1 MYTTSQK
8 KQRHNKKDIQFIP
21 MYRYSILY
29 LLKLQIQLRLK
40 EEDEQCALRMSNLTD
55 DKELSWPSEEK
66 AGIRTK
72 VNHIK

>member
-1 MYTTSQK
+1 
-8 KQRHNKKDIQFIP
+8 

>member
-8 KQRHNKKDIQFIP
+8 KQRHNKKD
-21 MYRYSILY
+21 YSLY
-29 LLKLQIQLRLK
+29 NVSLFYIVFTQTTNSTQVERRRWTV
-40 EEDEQCALRMSNLTD
+40 RMSNLAD

-72 VNHIK
+72 VNQIK